1 VRHWIDPTSLLSTMR
16 AFLGTLLMLAAAA
29 AQAADLT
36 VTVLDRN
43 GKPLADAVV
52 LVDSSVQ
59 GPRPA
64 TVMEAS
70 IAQEKLRFAPT
81 VTVVGLG
88 AKVSFSN
95 LDTWD
100 HHVILGLMGAGGVY
114 VDPGQNTQFRL
125 AGRVGTK
132 PPASDSKLLNQP
144 GAYLLGCHIH
154 GSMRG
159 HIYVADTPWA
169 KLGGE
174 DGKAVLQ
181 GLPEGPAKVRIW
193 HPDQL
198 VDGAA
203 TDVKIAA
210 GGSAVSITTQI
221 APARKKRPAGDPY
234 FGG

>member
-1 VRHWIDPTSLLSTMR
+1 MR
-16 AFLGTLLMLAAAA
+16 AFLISASLLAAAA

-36 VTVLDRN
+36 VTVLDRT

-59 GPRPA
+59 GVRPA
-64 TVMEAS
+64 PMLEATV
-70 IAQEKLRFAPT
+70 AQEKLRFTPA
-81 VTVVGLG
+81 VSVVGLG
-88 AKVSFSN
+88 AKVSFTN
-95 LDTWD
+95 LDSWD

-125 AGRVGTK
+125 AGRVGGR
-132 PPASDSKLLNQP
+132 PPAADSKVLAQP
-144 GAYLLGCHIH
+144 GAWLLGCHIH

-174 DGKAVLQ
+174 DGKAVLK
-181 GLPEGPAKVRIW
+181 GLPEGPARVRIW
-193 HPDQL
+193 HADQL
-198 VDGAA
+198 VDGAPTA
-203 TDVKIAA
+203 VQI
-210 GGSAVSITTQI
+210 GPQGNAVSIPTQI

>member
-1 VRHWIDPTSLLSTMR
+1 MTMRTRLLS
-16 AFLGTLLMLAAAA
+16 ALCLAAAS

-43 GKPLADAVV
+43 GKPLPEAVV
-52 LVDSSVQ
+52 LVDSGVQ
-59 GPRPA
+59 GARPA
-64 TVMEAS
+64 PVLEAQV
-70 IAQEKLRFAPT
+70 AQEKLKFVPA

-88 AKVSFSN
+88 ARISFSN
-95 LDTWD
+95 LDSWD

-125 AGRVGTK
+125 AGRLAGK
-132 PPASDSKLLNQP
+132 APATDSKQLTQP

-181 GLPEGPAKVRIW
+181 GVPEGPARVRIW
-193 HPDQL
+193 HADQL
-198 VDGAA
+198 VEGAA
-203 TDVKIAA
+203 TPVQVAA
-210 GGSAVSITTQI
+210 NGSAVTITTQI
-221 APARKKRPAGDPY
+221 SPARRKKPAGDPY

>member
-1 VRHWIDPTSLLSTMR
+1 MR
-16 AFLGTLLMLAAAA
+16 ATLISALLLMAAA

-36 VTVLDRN
+36 VTVMDRN
-43 GKPLADAVV
+43 GKPLPDAVV
-52 LVDSSVQ
+52 LVDSGVQ
-59 GPRPA
+59 GARPA
-64 TVMEAS
+64 PVMEAT
-70 IAQEKLRFAPT
+70 IAQEKLRFVPV

-88 AKVSFSN
+88 AKVTFNN

-125 AGRVGTK
+125 AGRVGSK
-132 PPASDSKLLNQP
+132 PPASDSKVLAQP

-174 DGKAVLQ
+174 DGKVVLQ
-181 GLPEGPAKVRIW
+181 GLPEGPARVRIW

-198 VDGAA
+198 VDGAP
-203 TDVKIAA
+203 TTVQVGAA
-210 GGSAVSITTQI
+210 GSAVTIPTQI
-221 APARKKRPAGDPY
+221 SPARKKRPPSGDPY

>member
-1 VRHWIDPTSLLSTMR
+1 MRALLTSASLL
-16 AFLGTLLMLAAAA
+16 AAIA

-36 VTVLDRN
+36 VTVLDRS

-64 TVMEAS
+64 PVLEATV
-70 IAQEKLRFAPT
+70 AQEKLRFTPA

-88 AKVSFSN
+88 AKVGFSN
-95 LDTWD
+95 LDSWD

-125 AGRVGTK
+125 AGRVAGK
-132 PPASDSKLLNQP
+132 APAVDSRVLNQP

-169 KLGGE
+169 RLGGE
-174 DGKAVLQ
+174 DGKAVLR
-181 GLPEGPAKVRIW
+181 GLPEGPARVRIW

-198 VDGAA
+198 VDGAP
-203 TDVKIAA
+203 TEVKVAAA
-210 GGSAVSITTQI
+210 GAAVTIPTQI
-221 APARKKRPAGDPY
+221 VAARKRRAAPAADPNY
-234 FGG
+234 PGL

>member
-1 VRHWIDPTSLLSTMR
+1 MRATLLSS
-16 AFLGTLLMLAAAA
+16 FLMLAAVA

-43 GKPLADAVV
+43 GKPLPDAVV

-64 TVMEAS
+64 PVLEATVS
-70 IAQEKLRFAPT
+70 QEKLRFVPA

-88 AKVSFSN
+88 AKVVFNN
-95 LDTWD
+95 LDSWD
-100 HHVILGLMGAGGVY
+100 HHVILGLVGAGGVY
-114 VDPGQNTQFRL
+114 VDPGLNTQMRL
-125 AGRVGTK
+125 AGRVAGK
-132 PPASDSKLLNQP
+132 PPQTDSKVLSQP

-154 GSMRG
+154 ASMRG
-159 HIYVADTPWA
+159 HIYVADTSWA

-174 DGKAVLQ
+174 DGKAVLA
-181 GLPEGPAKVRIW
+181 GLPEGPARVRIW

-198 VDGAA
+198 VDGGPTA
-203 TDVKIAA
+203 VQVAA
-210 GGSAVSITTQI
+210 GGSALTVSTQI
-221 APARKKRPAGDPY
+221 VPARRKKPAGDSY

>member
-1 VRHWIDPTSLLSTMR
+1 MRASLLS
-16 AFLGTLLMLAAAA
+16 AVLFAACA

-43 GKPLADAVV
+43 GKPLGDAVV
-52 LVDSSVQ
+52 LVDSAVQ

-64 TVMEAS
+64 PVTEANV
-70 IAQEKLRFAPT
+70 AQEKLRFVPT

-88 AKVSFSN
+88 AKVNFSN
-95 LDTWD
+95 LDSWD
-100 HHVILGLMGAGGVY
+100 HHVILGLMGAGGVF

-125 AGRVGTK
+125 AGRVGSK
-132 PPASDSKLLNQP
+132 PPATDTKVLSQP

-174 DGKAVLQ
+174 DGKVVLQ
-181 GLPEGPAKVRIW
+181 GLPEGPARVRIW

-203 TDVKIAA
+203 TAVQVAA
-210 GGSAVSITTQI
+210 SGTAVSITTQI
-221 APARKKRPAGDPY
+221 APARKKRPAADPY

>member
-1 VRHWIDPTSLLSTMR
+1 MRASLLSP
-16 AFLGTLLMLAAAA
+16 LLLLAALA

-43 GKPLADAVV
+43 GKPLPDAVV

-64 TVMEAS
+64 PALEATV
-70 IAQEKLRFAPT
+70 AQEKLRFLPA

-88 AKVSFSN
+88 AKVTFNN
-95 LDTWD
+95 LDAWD

-114 VDPGQNTQFRL
+114 VDPGLNTQMRL
-125 AGRVGTK
+125 AGRVAGK
-132 PPASDSKLLNQP
+132 PPATESKLLSQP

-154 GSMRG
+154 ASMRG
-159 HIYVADTPWA
+159 HIFVADTPWA

-174 DGKAVLQ
+174 DGKAVIG
-181 GLPEGPAKVRIW
+181 GLPEGPARVRIW

-198 VDGAA
+198 VDGAPTA
-203 TDVKIAA
+203 VQVSASGT
-210 GGSAVSITTQI
+210 AVSLTTQI
-221 APARKKRPAGDPY
+221 APARRRKPAGDSY
-234 FGG
+234 

>member
-1 VRHWIDPTSLLSTMR
+1 MR
-16 AFLGTLLMLAAAA
+16 ATLISVLLFAAAA

-36 VTVLDRN
+36 ITVLDRN

-52 LVDSSVQ
+52 LVDSGVQ

-64 TVMEAS
+64 PVMEATV
-70 IAQEKLRFAPT
+70 AQEKLRFVPT

-88 AKVSFSN
+88 AKVNFSN
-95 LDTWD
+95 LDSWD

-114 VDPGQNTQFRL
+114 VDPGLNTQMRL
-125 AGRVGTK
+125 AGRVGSK
-132 PPASDSKLLNQP
+132 PPASDSKVLSQP

-181 GLPEGPAKVRIW
+181 GLPEGPARVRIW

-198 VDGAA
+198 VDGAPTA
-203 TDVKIAA
+203 VQVAA
-210 GGSAVSITTQI
+210 NGSAVTITTQI
-221 APARKKRPAGDPY
+221 APARKKRPSGDPY

>member
-1 VRHWIDPTSLLSTMR
+1 MR
-16 AFLGTLLMLAAAA
+16 ATLISALLMAALA

-52 LVDSSVQ
+52 LVDSAVQ
-59 GPRPA
+59 GVRP
-64 TVMEAS
+64 TPVLEAS
-70 IAQEKLRFAPT
+70 VAQEKLRFVPA

-88 AKVSFSN
+88 AKIAFSN
-95 LDTWD
+95 LDSWD

-125 AGRVGTK
+125 AGRVGSK
-132 PPASDSKLLNQP
+132 PPASDSKVLSQP

-169 KLGGE
+169 RLGGE

-181 GLPEGPAKVRIW
+181 GVPEGPARVRIW

-198 VDGAA
+198 VEGAP
-203 TDVKIAA
+203 AA
-210 GGSAVSITTQI
+210 VQVAAAGSAVSITTQI
-221 APARKKRPAGDPY
+221 APARKKRAAPAGDPNY
-234 FGG
+234 PGL

>member
-1 VRHWIDPTSLLSTMR
+1 MRPLL
-16 AFLGTLLMLAAAA
+16 GILLLLAAASS
-29 AQAADLT
+29 QAADLT

-64 TVMEAS
+64 PVLEAT
-70 IAQEKLRFAPT
+70 IAQEKLRFVPA
-81 VTVVGLG
+81 VSVVGLG
-88 AKVSFSN
+88 AKVNFSN

-100 HHVILGLMGAGGVY
+100 HHVILGVMGAGGVY

-125 AGRVGTK
+125 AGRVAGKT
-132 PPASDSKLLNQP
+132 PASDSKVLNQP
-144 GAYLLGCHIH
+144 GPYLLGCHIH

-159 HIYVADTPWA
+159 HVYVADTPWA
-169 KLGGE
+169 RLGGE
-174 DGKAVLQ
+174 DGRAVLQ

-198 VDGAA
+198 VDGAP
-203 TDVKIAA
+203 TEVKVSASGTAVTIA
-210 GGSAVSITTQI
+210 TQI
-221 APARKKRPAGDPY
+221 APARKKSKPAGDPY

>member
-1 VRHWIDPTSLLSTMR
+1 MR
-16 AFLGTLLMLAAAA
+16 ASLICSALLLAAVS

-36 VTVLDRN
+36 ITVLDRS
-43 GKPLADAVV
+43 GKPLPDAVV
-52 LVDSSVQ
+52 LVDSTVQ

-64 TVMEAS
+64 PVAEATV
-70 IAQEKLRFAPT
+70 AQEKLRFVPA

-88 AKVSFSN
+88 AKVTFNN
-95 LDTWD
+95 LDSWD

-114 VDPGQNTQFRL
+114 VDPGLNTQMRL
-125 AGRVGTK
+125 AGRVAGK
-132 PPASDSKLLNQP
+132 APATDSKTLSQP

-169 KLGGE
+169 KLNGE
-174 DGKAVLQ
+174 DGKVLLT
-181 GLPEGPAKVRIW
+181 GLPEGPARVRIW

-198 VDGAA
+198 VDGAPTA
-203 TDVKIAA
+203 VQVASV
-210 GGSAVSITTQI
+210 GSAVTISTQI
-221 APARKKRPAGDPY
+221 TPARKKKPAGDPY

>member
-1 VRHWIDPTSLLSTMR
+1 MT
-16 AFLGTLLMLAAAA
+16 AAAV

-52 LVDSSVQ
+52 LVDSTVQ
-59 GPRPA
+59 GGRPA
-64 TVMEAS
+64 PVLEATV
-70 IAQEKLRFAPT
+70 AQEKLRFTPT
-81 VTVVGLG
+81 VTVVGMG
-88 AKVSFSN
+88 ARINFSN

-125 AGRVGTK
+125 AGRVSGK
-132 PPASDSKLLNQP
+132 PAASDSKVLSQP

-169 KLGGE
+169 KLGGD
-174 DGKAVLQ
+174 DGKVVLQ
-181 GLPEGPAKVRIW
+181 GLPEGPARVRVW
-193 HPDQL
+193 HQDQL
-198 VDGAA
+198 VDGAPTA
-203 TDVKIAA
+203 VQVAA
-210 GGSAVSITTQI
+210 GGSAVSIATQI
-221 APARKKRPAGDPY
+221 SAARKKRAAPASDPNY
-234 FGG
+234 PGL

>member
-1 VRHWIDPTSLLSTMR
+1 MR
-16 AFLGTLLMLAAAA
+16 ALLISAWLLAAAT
-29 AQAADLT
+29 AQAADLN

-43 GKPLADAVV
+43 GRPLADAVV

-64 TVMEAS
+64 PVMEAS
-70 IAQEKLRFAPT
+70 VAQEKLRFVPA
-81 VTVVGLG
+81 VSVVGLG
-88 AKVSFSN
+88 ARVGFSN
-95 LDTWD
+95 LDSWD

-114 VDPGQNTQFRL
+114 VDPGLNTQFRL
-125 AGRVGTK
+125 AGRVAGK
-132 PPASDSKLLNQP
+132 PPASDSKVLAQP

-174 DGKAVLQ
+174 DGKALLP
-181 GLPEGPAKVRIW
+181 GLPEGPARVRVW

-198 VDGAA
+198 VDGAPTPVQVAA
-203 TDVKIAA
+203 T
-210 GGSAVSITTQI
+210 GSAVTITTQI
-221 APARKKRPAGDPY
+221 VPARRKRASPAADPNY
-234 FGG
+234 PGL

>member
-1 VRHWIDPTSLLSTMR
+1 MR
-16 AFLGTLLMLAAAA
+16 ATLISTLLLVATV
-29 AQAADLT
+29 AQAADLA

-52 LVDSSVQ
+52 LVDSNVP

-64 TVMEAS
+64 PKMEAN
-70 IAQEKLRFAPT
+70 IAQEKLRFLPA
-81 VTVVGLG
+81 VTVVGLN
-88 AKVSFSN
+88 AKVSFNN
-95 LDTWD
+95 LDSWD
-100 HHVILGLMGAGGVY
+100 HHVILGIMGPGGVY

-125 AGRVGTK
+125 AGRVAGK
-132 PPASDSKLLNQP
+132 APASDSKVLAQA

-159 HIYVADTPWA
+159 HVYVSETPWA
-169 KLGGE
+169 KLAGD
-174 DGKAVLQ
+174 DGKAVL
-181 GLPEGPAKVRIW
+181 LSVPEGAARVRIW

-198 VDGAA
+198 VDGAPTA
-203 TDVKIAA
+203 VQVTAS
-210 GGSAVSITTQI
+210 GSAVTVQTQI